1 MRAAALVLC
10 ACLAML
16 VAACGG
22 SGGDSAPDVAARSL
36 VLKQQ
41 DVPPLYE
48 SNDTLSGPVSNEE
61 VASGRPEGYA
71 DRLDEWGRVEGY
83 SAQYLNDLEASPN
96 TGVGQRSIDSLA
108 SVYEDADGASESFA
122 AGLQGYK
129 DADFKP
135 AGTVRLGDDARA
147 FRGSAT
153 LDGKPVEYLVVTW
166 RRGPIISSV
175 VTSAPPRK
183 VSLALVERLARKQD
197 QRIARELAD
206 AA

>member
-1 MRAAALVLC
+1 MRAAVLVLC
-10 ACLAML
+10 ACLATL
-16 VAACGG
+16 AAACGG
-22 SGGDSAPDVAARSL
+22 SDGDSAPDVAARSL
-36 VLKQQ
+36 VLTQQ

-48 SNDTLSGPVSNEE
+48 SNNSLSGPVSNEE
-61 VASGRPEGYA
+61 VAVGRPEGYV
-71 DRLDEWGRVEGY
+71 DRLEEWGRVGGY
-83 SAQYLNDLEASPN
+83 SAQFVNDLEASP
-96 TGVGQRSIDSLA
+96 TKGVGQRSIDSLA
-108 SVYEDADGASESFA
+108 SVYEEEDGASESFA

-135 AGTVRLGDDARA
+135 AGTIRLGDDARA

-153 LDGKPVEYLVVTW
+153 LQGKAVEYLVVTW

-197 QRIARELAD
+197 QRISRELS
-206 AA
+206 AAA